1 MYAKMD
7 EFKNDLKAAVI
18 MVGVGA
24 LAGVAAL
31 LRDKEAVTRKA
42 IIGAILNS
50 GLFCGAF
57 YLLMAW
63 AYGTDAFLLN
73 VGMSVM
79 AGLGGNTAIGI
90 GIQAWSSFV
99 RSSVKSKGGDD
110 V

>member
-7 EFKNDLKAAVI
+7 EFKNDLKTAIV

-31 LRDKEAVTRKA
+31 LRDKEPVTRRA
-42 IIGAILNS
+42 IIGAVLNS
-50 GLFCGAF
+50 GIFCGGF
-57 YLLMAW
+57 YLLMSW
-63 AYGTDAFLLN
+63 AYGNENFLLN

-90 GIQAWSSFV
+90 GMKTWGSFV
-99 RSSVKSKGGDD
+99 KSASKGNDD